1 MADTED
7 KVRLKKVRGG
17 ILPEFQLMM
26 KSKQEDNRKE
36 KNQEPRW
43 GDKEPEVTD
52 LEHKVSNRTGKRG
65 QLSCKRP

>member
-7 KVRLKKVRGG
+7 KIRQKRDERCKRGG

-36 KNQEPRW
+36 K
-43 GDKEPEVTD
+43 T
-52 LEHKVSNRTGKRG
+52 
-65 QLSCKRP
+65 